1 MQWDRFPLPVPGMA
15 QFMPADLPDAAV
27 NPSAGAMRQWDC
39 RWRGEAKSYGFSPD
53 LSEDCVYLNN
63 GNFTYLGQHYAAQY
77 TDPFAVSVTW
87 EELSGAEESEAVQAL
102 RMEEDCLAAQTGGQY
117 PYPGIVEDKT
127 GAAVHYGEW
136 PSRMVLD
143 QMGIYYWEKMENN
156 GRDSY
161 YFSAIYLA
169 EGQVHE
175 RSTLS
180 QAHGDGGVIT
190 EYGYGFFHESGKAAP
205 ELTSQGIYW
214 DARLFDTAIAERN
227 TTADAGLKE
236 LMRDQYTF
244 HSYTTWSQEDQQGH
258 APRCTG
264 GQYR

>member
-1 MQWDRFPLPVPGMA
+1 MA
-15 QFMPADLPDAAV
+15 NGQPHG
-27 NPSAGAMRQWDC
+27 AG
-39 RWRGEAKSYGFSPD
+39 
-53 LSEDCVYLNN
+53 
-63 GNFTYLGQHYAAQY
+63 
-77 TDPFAVSVTW
+77 
-87 EELSGAEESEAVQAL
+87 
-102 RMEEDCLAAQTGGQY
+102 
-117 PYPGIVEDKT
+117 
-127 GAAVHYGEW
+127 
-136 PSRMVLD
+136 
-143 QMGIYYWEKMENN
+143 QMGIYYWEKMESN

-227 TTADAGLKE
+227 TAAVLV
-236 LMRDQYTF
+236 
-244 HSYTTWSQEDQQGH
+244 
-258 APRCTG
+258 
-264 GQYR
+264 